1 MPNTDT
7 LGPPIAKPKSFR
19 IRVEVLPCAWISDSG
34 DNVIISFSISQLDRH
49 LDTRTTSG
57 GRSHPFPA
65 TPPFVLSYYWGNKR
79 IGENVFL
86 MDPSPR

>member
-1 MPNTDT
+1 MPNTDI
-7 LGPPIAKPKSFR
+7 LDPPLVQPKSFR
-19 IRVEVLPCAWISDSG
+19 TRVDALSCAWISDSG

-65 TPPFVLSYYWGNKR
+65 TPPFFLSR
-79 IGENVFL
+79 AIGGIKG
-86 MDPSPR
+86 